1 MIRAMGGT
9 FQRLL
14 FHLACTLALAWPA
27 FLNGQ
32 PFYFPDTT
40 AYTRA
45 ADSAAYIFSGH
56 RISTEWTERYRHSLD
71 PGGKVADAGRHVSPN
86 VNDLGTESVMA
97 GRSPYFGALLWLS
110 YVLSRFWLFVLAQAA
125 VAYALIRVTLRLFGL
140 ARPSVVAATVA
151 GLALFTSLPFFVSL
165 LMPDLLAA
173 FAILAFLLLA
183 IDRNRLR
190 TGERRALYG
199 LMLVSVL
206 AHITHIFIIAAL
218 ALSLFAW
225 ALFRGWRR
233 SRFAPLIGVSSLIAL
248 AGIVSVMV
256 TSAVVERTFGRAPL
270 LVPLLTARFL
280 GDGTGLDY
288 LRRHCPDAGF
298 AACAYRDRKEVIVG
312 EFLWS
317 LEPGKGA
324 YMIADTAT
332 RRALSVED
340 SRFALAVLAAY
351 PVEQGGRILRNGWRQ
366 MLRFDIDLWNYKCA
380 GKPQCWSSLPPAER
394 ATLLAS
400 LGGRDLWPQEAIAVV
415 HYAVVAGALILLLT
429 WAATDAR
436 RGREGA
442 GDIVLWLALLL
453 VAMAVNALLGGGV
466 SDPQPR
472 YQARVTWL
480 LPLLALIAALVWQRH
495 RNEDAATG

>member
-1 MIRAMGGT
+1 MGGV

-14 FHLACTLALAWPA
+14 FHLACVLALAWPA

-45 ADSAAYIFSGH
+45 ADSAAYIFSGQ
-56 RISTEWTERYRHSLD
+56 RISTEWTDRYRRSLD
-71 PGGKVADAGRHVSPN
+71 PDSKVRDGGRHVSPN

-110 YVLSRFWLFVLAQAA
+110 YVFSRFWLFVLAQA
-125 VAYALIRVTLRLFGL
+125 VIAYALVRVSLRLFGL
-140 ARPSVVAATVA
+140 ARPRIVA
-151 GLALFTSLPFFVSL
+151 GCIAGLSLLTSLPFFVSL

-173 FAILAFLLLA
+173 FGILAFLLLA
-183 IDRNRLR
+183 IDRKRLHR
-190 TGERRALYG
+190 GERWGLYA

-206 AHITHIFIIAAL
+206 AHLTHILIIATLAL
-218 ALSLFAW
+218 ALFAW
-225 ALFRGWRR
+225 ALFRRWRR
-233 SRFAPLIGVSSLIAL
+233 SQFAPLIGASSV
-248 AGIVSVMV
+248 IVLVGVISVMI
-256 TSAVVERTFGRAPL
+256 TSLVVEQTFGRAPL

-280 GDGTGLDY
+280 ADGTGLDY
-288 LRRHCPDAGF
+288 LRRNCPEAGF
-298 AACAYRDRKEVIVG
+298 AACAYRDRKQVILG

-332 RRALSVED
+332 RRALSTED

-351 PVEQGGRILRNGWRQ
+351 PLEQGGRILRNGWRQ
-366 MLRFDIDLWNYKCA
+366 VLRFDIDLLDYGCG

-394 ATLLAS
+394 TALLAS
-400 LGGRDLWPQEAIAVV
+400 AGGRDLWPQSAIAAV
-415 HYAVVAGALILLLT
+415 HYSAVALALFLLLA
-429 WAATDAR
+429 WAIADAR
-436 RGREGA
+436 TGREGA
-442 GDIVLWLALLL
+442 GDIFLWLVLLIIAL
-453 VAMAVNALLGGGV
+453 AANALLGGGV

-472 YQARVTWL
+472 YQARVIWL
-480 LPLLALIAALVWQRH
+480 LPLLAAIAALVWQR
-495 RNEDAATG
+495 RFRPDAATG